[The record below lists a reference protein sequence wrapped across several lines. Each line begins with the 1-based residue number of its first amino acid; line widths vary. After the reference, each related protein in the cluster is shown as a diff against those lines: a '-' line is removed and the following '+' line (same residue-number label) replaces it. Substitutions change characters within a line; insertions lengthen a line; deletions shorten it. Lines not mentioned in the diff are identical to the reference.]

1 MRPGLAVQSRDGDD
15 LNRLTGEVVAAAIKV
30 HRAIGPGLL
39 QSVYEALLC
48 RELTLRR
55 VGVQTR
61 VPHPVVYPGFAIES
75 NALRLDLL
83 AENAVIVDLKC
94 VERVL
99 KFHEAR
105 TLS

>member
-15 LNRLTGEVVAAAIKV
+15 LIRSTGEVVAAAIKV

-61 VPHPVVYPGFAIES
+61 VPHPVVYTGFAIES
-75 NALRLDLL
+75 NALRLGLL
-83 AENAVIVDLKC
+83 VENAVIVELKC

>member
-1 MRPGLAVQSRDGDD
+1 MRPDLAVQSRDGDD
-15 LNRLTGEVVAAAIKV
+15 LNRLTGQIVAAAIKV

-105 TLS
+105 TRS

>member
-1 MRPGLAVQSRDGDD
+1 MRPDLAVQSRDSDD
-15 LNRLTGEVVAAAIKV
+15 LNRLTGQIVAAAIKV

-105 TLS
+105 TRS